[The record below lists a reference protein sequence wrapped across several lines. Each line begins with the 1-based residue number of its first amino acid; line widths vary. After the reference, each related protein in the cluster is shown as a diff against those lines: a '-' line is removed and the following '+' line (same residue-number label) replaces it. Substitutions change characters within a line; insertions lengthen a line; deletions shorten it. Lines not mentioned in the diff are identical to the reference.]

1 MPIFVGS
8 NSDDSRIR
16 SDRVGLAVSTANP
29 GSASEGDVYFNSS
42 DSGLRAYDGSG
53 WSAVGAGGGSFSGI
67 ASGTLANGQTVVIT
81 TDGKISGITSTGI
94 GLTSGEPKNLGP
106 LNEQISG
113 NSVAYDESQKK
124 LFVVYQSTDNSDRP
138 YGVVGTITG
147 TGITFGT
154 PQRIRTS
161 RIYYAPS
168 VVYHP
173 PTKNI
178 VFAFHSSSGIYGY
191 TASIKDDTF
200 TLGAEG
206 SYLQQTSGIYFIK
219 LMYHKQTENIVM
231 LNLNQPSTN
240 PGFWGQVLKIDA
252 DVVTPMGAVR
262 ASTSG
267 NTLSNERFGATYIES
282 DGRVVGFWRDQTAG
296 YQSFQSIGTIS
307 GTSLTWGTQ
316 QSGPG
321 ASENI
326 HLVYDHPSGNILV
339 PLAHNNKIK
348 YRVGIVT
355 AGDDYIQYT
364 ALAEPSSNQPSDG
377 SPTYLQA
384 TFDPI
389 EKKYLFT
396 YRQRD
401 SNSNYYQGLTQGT
414 FNGTT
419 LTLDS
424 SIQTQIFSGNP
435 NYPSS
440 TYVSDEKL
448 NVNIVGVSTGA
459 LAHTLQSARTTSN
472 LTSDNFLGFSDAAY
486 SDGQTATVQI
496 AGSVDDAQSNLTTG
510 SRHFVNR
517 VGTLTTIADSPSVV
531 GGFAISATKIIVKK

>member
-16 SDRVGLAVSTANP
+16 SNRVGFAVSTANP

-42 DSGLRAYDGSG
+42 DSGLRAYDGSA

-94 GLTSGEPKNLGP
+94 GITSGEPKNLGP

-124 LFVVYQSTDNSDRP
+124 LFVVYQATDNSDRP

-154 PQRIRTS
+154 PQQIRTS
-161 RIYYAPS
+161 AIYTAPS
-168 VVYHP
+168 AVYHP

-178 VFAFHSSSGIYGY
+178 VFAFHSSSGIYAY

-200 TLGAEG
+200 QVGAEG
-206 SYLQQTSGIYFIK
+206 TYVHQTSGINFIK
-219 LMYHKQTENIVM
+219 LIYHKQTENIVM
-231 LNLNQPSTN
+231 FNANQPSTN
-240 PGFWGQVLKIDA
+240 PGFWGQVLKVDG
-252 DVVTPMGAVR
+252 DVVTGMGAVR

-267 NTLSNERFGATYIES
+267 NTLSSDAGLDATYIES
-282 DGRVVGFWRDQTAG
+282 DGRVLGMWRDQTDG
-296 YQSFQSIGTIS
+296 YTHYQAIGIIR
-307 GTSLTWGTQ
+307 GDNLQWGTQ
-316 QSGPG
+316 QLGPG
-321 ASENI
+321 ASEYI
-326 HLVYDHPSGNILV
+326 HLVYDPPSGNILV

-348 YRVGIVT
+348 YKVGIVT

-364 ALAEPSSNQPSDG
+364 TLAEPSSGQPSG
-377 SPTYLQA
+377 GPTFLQA

-396 YRQRD
+396 YRQG
-401 SNSNYYQGLTQGT
+401 SNPNWYQAVTQGT

-424 SIQTQIFSGNP
+424 SIQTQIFGVNP
-435 NYPSS
+435 NFPSS

-448 NVNIVGVSTGA
+448 NVNVIGFNTGA
-459 LAHTLQSARTTSN
+459 YAHTIQSARTTSN

-496 AGSVDDAQSNLTTG
+496 AGSVDDAQSGLTVG
-510 SRHFVNR
+510 SRHFVHR

-531 GGFAISATKIIVKK
+531 GGLAISATKIIVKK